1 MKIVYM
7 HYLFLSMLCTCIA
20 EISNYAH
27 CVYRYGLIFWSD
39 LNDGLILAGKF
50 DGSER
55 RTVADIG
62 IKRPG

>member
-1 MKIVYM
+1 
-7 HYLFLSMLCTCIA
+7 MLRNA
-20 EISNYAH
+20 EIRSIVFVNHAH
-27 CVYRYGLIFWSD
+27 CIYRYGLVFWSD
-39 LNDGLILAGKF
+39 LNNGLILAGKF